1 MDINFNLEDFVPED
15 SPLDNSLVEPKEE
28 QPVQETPAQP
38 VSVMETA
45 QEDTPVVQ
53 QEVEF
58 EPDAQAAFE
67 TFKRL
72 GVIDDDSFD
81 GSFESIQTALEERE
95 KNRTAEVATA
105 FIDQAPEKYRM
116 LLQLVYNELD
126 DNEGE
131 IAADRLQK
139 FVDAFKED
147 SKSDTIR
154 DEEDARDY
162 LEKIYLE
169 KGMRKAAVKAQ
180 LDELELDDE
189 LMAEAKRELEERK
202 QLRQRE
208 LLEEQEKQYNEVEQ
222 KRAIF
227 MQHLE
232 KEFHES
238 GWAPTRVM
246 AVKQTLAQTK
256 DIMAKVSSSPKAV
269 AQFAD
274 FLSYYKNG
282 AFDIEAYSKQAASK
296 QVQQFK
302 DNIVKSSFRNKTTD
316 KRPGS
321 VGETLL
327 KDFIPV

>member
-28 QPVQETPAQP
+28 QPVQEPSQP
-38 VSVMETA
+38 TEEENEQVNLPVR
-45 QEDTPVVQ
+45 QE
-53 QEVEF
+53 ESEF

-72 GVIDDDSFD
+72 GVIDDESFD

-95 KNRTAEVATA
+95 KNRTAEVASA

-131 IAADRLQK
+131 IAVDKLQK

-169 KGMRKAAVKAQ
+169 KGMRKAAIKAQ

-202 QLRQRE
+202 QLRQQE

-222 KRAIF
+222 KREIF

-232 KEFHES
+232 KEFQES
-238 GWAPTRVM
+238 GWAPTRIT